1 MIDKS
6 EVLSGPSTGVKSR
19 EIVVLGLITT
29 FTSIQSWLISE
40 QMVVRDL
47 NTCCEVLSF
56 NLEDLSIPPT
66 DQGQIVG

>member
-6 EVLSGPSTGVKSR
+6 EVLSGPSTGIKSR
-19 EIVVLGLITT
+19 EIMVLGLNTT

-40 QMVVRDL
+40 QMVIWDL
-47 NTCCEVLSF
+47 KTCCEVLSF